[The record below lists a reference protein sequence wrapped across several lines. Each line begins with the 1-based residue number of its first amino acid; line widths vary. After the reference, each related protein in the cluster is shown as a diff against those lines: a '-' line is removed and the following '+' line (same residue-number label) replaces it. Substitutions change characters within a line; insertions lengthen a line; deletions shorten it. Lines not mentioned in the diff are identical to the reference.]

1 MLVGV
6 ANTAGGTGGAGRT
19 VTTAR
24 GRSDVGRRGHVAP
37 YALPVRPIRA
47 TRGSAPVVDLR
58 NAEPH
63 RSLTQPAAPMGDG
76 TAGAWE
82 GAVDYLRAVAGAAG
96 GATATETIKSF
107 DRRRGADQVQ
117 LEVVLTELDRGRPIA
132 FYGWWPTQATAT
144 TTEILGV
151 DAMEVPPP
159 DRKGVHLVDG
169 HAVVI
174 VGYGLHAAFPG
185 GGYVIVRSGWGA
197 SGWGD
202 DGDGYM
208 PFTYL
213 RAYATELC
221 TIRAAGG
228 GPDRGPGGDG
238 PPSGDRSAAG
248 PPRLPAVP
256 PRTASD
262 ADIDHQARCADPRSS
277 LTPLFFS
284 DDPIDLARARAICSR
299 CTVRELCLRRAL
311 ERREPCG
318 VWGGELLVDGA
329 VVAEKRTRGRPPKVP
344 RPRLVVDEITG
355 RPLVPIAV

>member
-1 MLVGV
+1 M
-6 ANTAGGTGGAGRT
+6 TATGRT
-19 VTTAR
+19 GSAR
-24 GRSDVGRRGHVAP
+24 HGHVAP
-37 YALPVRPIRA
+37 YSLPVRPMRA
-47 TRGSAPVVDLR
+47 TQGAEPVVDLR
-58 NAEPH
+58 TTEPY
-63 RSLTQPAAPMGDG
+63 RSLTQHAAPTGDG
-76 TAGAWE
+76 TASAWE
-82 GAVDYLRAVAGAAG
+82 GAVDYLRAVAGTAGAA
-96 GATATETIKSF
+96 AETETIKSF

-117 LEVVLTELDRGRPIA
+117 LEAVLTTLDRGDPIA
-132 FYGWWPTQATAT
+132 FYGWWPTEDTAT

-159 DRKGVHLVDG
+159 DRKGVHLVEG

-174 VGYGLHAAFPG
+174 VGYGRHAAFPG

-202 DGDGYM
+202 GGDGYM

-221 TIRAAGG
+221 TIRTAGG

-238 PPSGDRSAAG
+238 PPRDDRSAAG

-256 PRTASD
+256 PRTATD
-262 ADIDHQARCADPRSS
+262 VEIDRQARCADPRSS

-311 ERREPCG
+311 ERQEPWG
-318 VWGGELLVDGA
+318 VWGGELVIDGA
-329 VVAEKRTRGRPPKVP
+329 VVAERRTRGRPPKVP
-344 RPRLVVDEITG
+344 RPRLVVDEVTG
-355 RPLVPIAV
+355 QPLVPIAV